1 MSKHFIIDFETIGQN
16 SREVPAIDCSYT
28 TFDWERFTSDNPY
41 SFKELVVGMESAKFD
56 IKDQMG
62 NHNCKFSDRDL
73 QWWLDQPPELR
84 TNMKPDPVN
93 DLNALQFMEKLI
105 DYLRSEGKID
115 YWWSRSNSFDPVI
128 LDRIAQNANKTS
140 LLGDHLKYWAVRD
153 TRTFIDAKFDF
164 KVPGGK
170 NGFVPVSD
178 IAKWE
183 YNFKAHDS
191 KHDVAA
197 DVLRL
202 QTIVRAE
209 ADLEQIEI

>member
-1 MSKHFIIDFETIGQN
+1 
-16 SREVPAIDCSYT
+16 
-28 TFDWERFTSDNPY
+28 
-41 SFKELVVGMESAKFD
+41 
-56 IKDQMG
+56 
-62 NHNCKFSDRDL
+62 
-73 QWWLDQPPELR
+73 
-84 TNMKPDPVN
+84 MKPDPVN

>member
-1 MSKHFIIDFETIGQN
+1 MSTHFIIDFETIGQN

-28 TFDWERFTSDNPY
+28 TFEWERFTENPY
-41 SFKELVVGMESAKFD
+41 SFKELVLGMKTAKFD
-56 IKDQMG
+56 IKDQMV
-62 NHNCKFSDRDL
+62 NHGCKYNKRDL

-84 TNMKPDPVN
+84 TNMKPNPEL
-93 DLNALQFMEKLI
+93 DLKSDQFIDRLI
-105 DYLRSEGKID
+105 DYLQQKGDIA

-128 LDRIAQNANKTS
+128 LERIAQNAGRLEK
-140 LLGDHLKYWAVRD
+140 LGAYLKWWAVRD
-153 TRTFIDAKFDF
+153 TRTFIDAKFNF
-164 KVPGGK
+164 NVPGGK
-170 NGFVPVSD
+170 NGFIPVSN
-178 IAKWE
+178 IEKWE

>member
-1 MSKHFIIDFETIGQN
+1 MNHFIIDFETIGQN

-28 TFDWERFTSDNPY
+28 VFDWERFTSDNPY
-41 SFKELVVGMESAKFD
+41 SFKELVLNMEYAKFD
-56 IKDQMG
+56 IKDQMV
-62 NHNCKFSDRDL
+62 NHGCKYSERDL
-73 QWWLDQPPELR
+73 QWWLDQPAELR
-84 TNMKPDPVN
+84 TNMKPNPEL
-93 DLNALQFMEKLI
+93 DLKSDQFVDKLI
-105 DYLRSEGKID
+105 DYLQQKGNIS

-128 LDRIAQNANKTS
+128 LERIAQNAGRLEK
-140 LLGDHLKYWAVRD
+140 LGAYLKWWSVRD
-153 TRTFIDAKFDF
+153 TRTYIDAKFNFD
-164 KVPGGK
+164 VPGKK
-170 NGFVPVSD
+170 NGFIPVSN
-178 IAKWE
+178 IEKWE